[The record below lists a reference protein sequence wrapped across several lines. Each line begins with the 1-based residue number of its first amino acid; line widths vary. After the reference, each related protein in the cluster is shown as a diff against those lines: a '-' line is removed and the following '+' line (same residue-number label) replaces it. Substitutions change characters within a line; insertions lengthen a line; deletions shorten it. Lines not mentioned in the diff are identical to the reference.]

1 MCSPNFSTI
10 NFDALQISDSVVN
23 MSTSSNIQFDSDT
36 IKLDNADLKRAIQI
50 ANRFLAT
57 PLVIEILKLLIDSES
72 KQMLKVID
80 LWQILFSL
88 KFYML
93 S

>member
-10 NFDALQISDSVVN
+10 NFDALQIPDSVVN

-36 IKLDNADLKRAIQI
+36 IKLDEADLKRAIQI
-50 ANRFLAT
+50 TNRFLAT

-88 KFYML
+88 NF
-93 S
+93 